1 MIKADNKLFIFLGL
15 AVILLLPACVKKTKS
30 SKLSRVSIGMS
41 KRELESVLG
50 EPNTIRGAMIN
61 NFQQT
66 IETWEYQ
73 VDSGFNDKKMA
84 AMQLFGYVGASWYFN
99 DPYWF
104 FFCDNK
110 LVKWCKAGDWETI
123 QHEIKEIRFR

>member
-1 MIKADNKLFIFLGL
+1 MIKLDNKLFIFLGL
-15 AVILLLPACVKKTKS
+15 AIILMLPACVKKIKS

-41 KRELESVLG
+41 QRELKNVLG
-50 EPNTIRGAMIN
+50 EPNTIRGVMIN

-73 VDSGFNDKKMA
+73 VDSGFNDKKMV
-84 AMQLFGYVGASWYFN
+84 AMQSVGYIGASWYFN

-110 LVKWCKAGDWETI
+110 LVKWCKAGDWETA